1 MQSVHGQRRPCITC
15 RISAIMD
22 DLVHSLLMPRLFQQG
37 DEVVQVCKINL
48 QPSSRFE
55 QVLCLTPRSS
65 TTSVKKGQLVHVLKV
80 ARHIGRSISSSF
92 QNYAHCP
99 THECTD
105 VTHLNASIQRCE
117 LLVHSSHTA
126 LHILC
131 KLATALCLV
140 VRRSLAMIFLYAVQ
154 AMVLRSDT
162 QLKAYDDPL
171 DAASLAGILTEDY
184 GGSCTRNIGC

>member
-1 MQSVHGQRRPCITC
+1 MSHP
-15 RISAIMD
+15 
-22 DLVHSLLMPRLFQQG
+22 
-37 DEVVQVCKINL
+37 
-48 QPSSRFE
+48 
-55 QVLCLTPRSS
+55 
-65 TTSVKKGQLVHVLKV
+65 KV
-80 ARHIGRSISSSF
+80 FNHFSQERSIGACSQGCQAHRTLYLQLFS
-92 QNYAHCP
+92 NYAHCP

-184 GGSCTRNIGC
+184 GDHAHVT